1 MMGFNFSH
9 SPFPPHSPPAINI
22 HFNIVSLGKLL
33 LMKGQKLGIVT
44 AASILVPTV
53 ITNYCVTTVATT
65 PSRIHIPHTV
75 TADKYSPPTRE
86 LYGSLQT
93 AMITISKK
101 YLSTQLFLNNHFV
114 AGISNLALSHIL
126 LIPCKQV
133 IHTWRNTVVCKS
145 QIFLLE

>member
-1 MMGFNFSH
+1 
-9 SPFPPHSPPAINI
+9 
-22 HFNIVSLGKLL
+22 
-33 LMKGQKLGIVT
+33 MKGQKLGIVT
-44 AASILVPTV
+44 AASILVPPV
-53 ITNYCVTTVATT
+53 IINYCVTTVATT

-75 TADKYSPPTRE
+75 SADKYSPPTRE
-86 LYGSLQT
+86 PHGSLQT
-93 AMITISKK
+93 VTITISKK